1 LNLKRILLWFLFPYV
16 MVFVEWRKANI
27 LLKVYGSFSAGVILL
42 MIIVAITQNS
52 EQPTSEVKKDQKAMK
67 KVEQKIDAPLYP
79 DDVIDTIEK
88 LKEPGMSK
96 VDKYSLFEQ
105 KLIGLI
111 PTEKEMEQHKKIV
124 LDAYKV
130 LSFEGINKLDDDI
143 LLKQIYSA
151 RMVDRYFSFEEVSN
165 PAGLFA
171 FNYIQIAK
179 DAYRD
184 ILEKENYEIN
194 KSTMDKHFN
203 NM

>member
-1 LNLKRILLWFLFPYV
+1 MDLKRILLWLMFPYV
-16 MVFVEWRKANI
+16 MVFVEWRKAHI
-27 LLKVYGSFSAGVILL
+27 ALKIYGCFSVGVILL
-42 MIIVAITQNS
+42 MIVSAIAANNQIQTTQ
-52 EQPTSEVKKDQKAMK
+52 QVKKI
-67 KVEQKIDAPLYP
+67 EQQTDAPLYP

-111 PTEKEMEQHKKIV
+111 PTENEMERHKKIV

-130 LSFEGINKLDDDI
+130 LSFEGINKIDDDI

-165 PAGLFA
+165 SAGLFA

-194 KSTMDKHFN
+194 KNTMDKHFN

>member
-1 LNLKRILLWFLFPYV
+1 

>member
-1 LNLKRILLWFLFPYV
+1 MNLKRILLWFLFPYV